1 MTNLPVLDMAEA
13 LFRANVFH
21 LMPGYPP
28 EGHSD
33 LYQKVLATQHLAV
46 QQYHASTGEAMDRL
60 LSRWKDPLE
69 QIRSQ
74 PGIIATFHTGSYR
87 LLSLCLLRS
96 GLPVALVVSGEVAGR
111 EREQM
116 HQRHREMD
124 GSGYAARPLM
134 ILEAEDPLV
143 VRKMCRL
150 VAAGYYL
157 LLYVDGNT
165 GVATDERARSLII
178 SFMSGHLRVRQGIGI
193 VSHLAGVPIYPV
205 LTDTVSERTNLIL
218 MDTITPA
225 AGMDRSS
232 YADQATRQL
241 YQHLEQSVRQSPGS
255 WECWRY
261 VHQWMVLDAQIGIP
275 GLHRMNLASGSAGRW
290 LVFRQGEQRYLL
302 DASRYTA
309 YQFA

>member
-21 LMPGYPP
+21 LIPEYHP
-28 EGHSD
+28 EGHAD

-60 LSRWKDPLE
+60 LSRWQDPLE
-69 QIRSQ
+69 RIRRQ

-87 LLSLCLLRS
+87 LLSLCLLRA
-96 GLPVALVVSGEVAGR
+96 GLPLALVVSGEVAGR

-124 GSGYAARPLM
+124 GTGYAARPLM

-165 GVATDERARSLII
+165 GVAKDDRARSLII
-178 SFMSGHLRVRQGIGI
+178 PFMSGYLRVRQGIGI
-193 VSHLAGVPIYPV
+193 VSHLASVPIYPV
-205 LTDTVSERTNLIL
+205 LTDSVSEMTNLTL
-218 MDTITPA
+218 LDAITPVAGIDRLTYA
-225 AGMDRSS
+225 AW
-232 YADQATRQL
+232 ATQQL
-241 YQHLEQSVRQSPGS
+241 YQHLEQAVRQVPGS

-261 VHQWMVLDAQIGIP
+261 VHQWMVVDTPIGDP
-275 GLHRMNLASGSAGRW
+275 GLHRMDLASGSSGRW

-302 DASRYTA
+302 DASCYTA
-309 YQFA
+309 YQFV